1 MVPGGACCRRQEP
14 GPCQRRW
21 HMRCLQVV
29 MKSLLQW
36 LGVVCVLGLVGASV
50 AGLAV
55 LKDRVRII
63 VQDDAVAAGPD
74 PTMLLR
80 DDVQVL
86 QRDLAA
92 LAPAIGEG
100 IERFLLDSEN
110 RAAARQQDL
119 AALRREV
126 GALQLR
132 CEEISRGIAALQSAA
147 DVASQGA
154 RAGAAAAAVAEPEIA
169 VPVAAPAA
177 SVEVATPAADA
188 PPVAVAPARAGG
200 ATFLSF
206 QLPSAG
212 FRFDQPQ
219 EFVLVPALC
228 RIGFDAKSTLHDFSG
243 VTSSVEGRFR
253 ADLHDPQAGWQGEV
267 KVRAATLTTGIDGR
281 DANMRDLLE
290 VERHPEI
297 CFAIER
303 LEAAADGIDC
313 QAQTVR
319 GEIAGRMTIRG
330 QTRALAM
337 PVTIEVDL
345 QKRVVINGQ
354 ARLRLSDYGITPPS
368 QLGVISMQ
376 DEVVVWVALRAR
388 AQAGSGR

>member
-1 MVPGGACCRRQEP
+1 
-14 GPCQRRW
+14 
-21 HMRCLQVV
+21 

-36 LGVVCVLGLVGASV
+36 LGVASVLCLVGASV

-63 VQDDAVAAGPD
+63 VQDDAVAAEPD
-74 PTMLLR
+74 STMLLR

-132 CEEISRGIAALQSAA
+132 CEEISRGIAALQLAVA
-147 DVASQGA
+147 DVANQGA
-154 RAGAAAAAVAEPEIA
+154 RAGAPAAAVAEPE
-169 VPVAAPAA
+169 VPVPVTAPAA
-177 SVEVATPAADA
+177 SVEAATHAADA
-188 PPVAVAPARAGG
+188 PPVAVVPPRAGG

-281 DANMRDLLE
+281 DANMRELLE
-290 VERHPEI
+290 VDRHPEI
-297 CFAIER
+297 RFAIER
-303 LEAAADGIDC
+303 LEPAAGGIDC

-319 GEIAGRMTIRG
+319 GEIVGRMTIRG

-337 PVTIEVDL
+337 PVTIEVDQ

-376 DEVVVWVALRAR
+376 DEVVVWAALRAR

>member
-1 MVPGGACCRRQEP
+1 
-14 GPCQRRW
+14 
-21 HMRCLQVV
+21 

-36 LGVVCVLGLVGASV
+36 LGVACVLGLVGASV

-74 PTMLLR
+74 PTTLLR

-110 RAAARQQDL
+110 RAAARHQDL

-126 GALQLR
+126 AALQLR
-132 CEEISRGIAALQSAA
+132 CDEIARGIAGLQSAVA
-147 DVASQGA
+147 AVASQGTQ
-154 RAGAAAAAVAEPEIA
+154 AGPPAAAVAEPDA
-169 VPVAAPAA
+169 ATVPVAPPAA
-177 SVEVATPAADA
+177 SLEAATPAADA
-188 PPVAVAPARAGG
+188 PSVAAAPPRAGG

-297 CFAIER
+297 CFAIDR

-337 PVTIEVDL
+337 PVTIEVDH

-354 ARLRLSDYGITPPS
+354 AKLRLSDYGITPPS

-376 DEVVVWVALRAR
+376 DEVVVWAALRAR